1 MKTQK
6 YQPESLSV
14 AETIRRREVQQEIE
28 NYLLALS
35 SYPERFADDPYV
47 SFEQHLYSM
56 IAAGQ
61 TVQERTELRQ
71 LA

>member
-6 YQPESLSV
+6 YQPGSLSA
-14 AETIRRREVQQEIE
+14 AETLRRQEVQQEIE

-61 TVQERTELRQ
+61 TVRNGRNCVS
-71 LA
+71 

>member
-61 TVQERTELRQ
+61 TVRNGRNCVS
-71 LA
+71 